1 MLAHVL
7 VPLDGSALA
16 EMALDHA
23 KRIVE
28 PNGKITL
35 VTVVQ
40 APEFPVYDFY
50 PSPSPSV
57 KTYETA
63 LHDALPRAK
72 EYLERVARDLEEEM
86 HLQVA
91 IEVEAG
97 DAASV
102 IVELALRLHV
112 DSIVMSTHGRSGFSR
127 WIFGSVTQKVLGVT
141 PCPVFVVPGRR
152 EQDRKSKTQEIKE
165 SSLIGK

>member
-1 MLAHVL
+1 MLSHIL
-7 VPLDGSALA
+7 VPLDGSMLA
-16 EMALDHA
+16 EMALEHA
-23 KRIVE
+23 RRLVA

-50 PSPSPSV
+50 PSPSPSI
-57 KTYETA
+57 KSYETA

-72 EYLERVARDLEEEM
+72 EYLERVAHDLEEEM
-86 HLQVA
+86 HLQTA

-97 DAASV
+97 DAATV
-102 IVELALRLHV
+102 IVDLGLRLHV
-112 DSIVMSTHGRSGFSR
+112 DAIVMSTHGRSGFSR

-141 PCPVFVVPGRR
+141 PCPVFVVPGRI
-152 EQDRKSKTQEIKE
+152 EQERKSRTQEIRE
-165 SSLIGK
+165 ANPAGK